1 MAQTVAGAE
10 VERRVGIDVKAY
22 YEKYFPMVFRRCRQ
36 MLGSDDDALDAAQD
50 VFVRLLR
57 AGKSLHGRF
66 PSSLLYT
73 IATNICLNRIRGKK
87 RRREVG
93 IEDFE
98 APLFFQHD
106 ERYGE
111 VEARL
116 IMEGILKHETA
127 LTRTICFMY
136 HADGMTLKEIGEA
149 VGMSISGVRKRL
161 VNFKARAKIR
171 LGGSEIV

>member
-1 MAQTVAGAE
+1 L
-10 VERRVGIDVKAY
+10 GIDVKAC

-36 MLGSDDDALDAAQD
+36 MLGNEDDALDAVHD
-50 VFVRLLR
+50 VFIRLLR
-57 AGKSLHGRF
+57 AEKSLHGRF

-87 RRREVG
+87 RRPEVAV
-93 IEDFE
+93 DFE
-98 APLFFQHD
+98 ALSLFRD
-106 ERYGE
+106 DGRYGE

-161 VNFKARAKIR
+161 VSFNARAKIR
-171 LGGSEIV
+171 LGGSEVL